1 MSSEQTTPVK
11 TITVQQHY
19 HAIHDIYVLL
29 DDGDRR
35 TLRAFGLT
43 LPQYAVLRLLDLE
56 KGRRLTS
63 LSKRLLRSKS
73 SITRIVDQLE
83 RDELVRRVPDPD
95 DRRAQRVYLTPAG
108 AARYAQAYMAHECS
122 LQQRFSVL
130 SEAEQQQ
137 LALLLD
143 KLDEGLRVNLEADPT
158 QP

>member
-1 MSSEQTTPVK
+1 MSSEQTTSVE
-11 TITVQQHY
+11 TTTVQQHY

-83 RDELVRRVPDPD
+83 RDELVRRAPDPD

-108 AARYAQAYMAHECS
+108 AARYAQAHVAHERS

-137 LALLLD
+137 LALLLG
-143 KLDEGLRVNLEADPT
+143 KLDEGLRLHLESDPT
-158 QP
+158 SS